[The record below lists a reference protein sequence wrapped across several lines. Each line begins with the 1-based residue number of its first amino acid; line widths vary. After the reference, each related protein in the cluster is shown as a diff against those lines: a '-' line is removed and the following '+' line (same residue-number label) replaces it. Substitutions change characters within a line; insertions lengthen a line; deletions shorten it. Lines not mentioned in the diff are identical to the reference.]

1 MKEQL
6 FDELLCA
13 MQGKL
18 TQEQISELRLLFY
31 LKLEDYEITRRC
43 TEVALDDSGYL
54 EYMLKFL
61 TAKKVEGKSEGT
73 LLQYK
78 VHLQL
83 MLETIRK
90 PIQEIKTEDLFVYL
104 AKYQAIRKIK
114 NSSLDHKRRVFST
127 FFGWLSKKKYIGDN
141 PTLGLE
147 AISVEKILR
156 KPFNDEERER
166 LRCACKTERDL
177 AIIELLYSTGMRVG
191 ELVKLNKRDIQ
202 STNDIIVFGKGNKE
216 REVYMNAS
224 ARLHIENYLQSR
236 TDGSP
241 ALFASQ
247 KNPEKRLKKTG
258 VQKLLKR
265 LGKEAGVDN
274 VHPHRFRRTTI
285 TNALNRGM
293 PVQEVRILA
302 GHSNM
307 NTTMIYFSA
316 NKNSIRHSCSKYLSV

>member
-31 LKLEDYEITRRC
+31 LKLEDYEIKRRC

-114 NSSLDHKRRVFST
+114 KKNGWRTCLWRLPWSILESGRGISLSFGFSRERPRWR
-127 FFGWLSKKKYIGDN
+127 WLS
-141 PTLGLE
+141 
-147 AISVEKILR
+147 
-156 KPFNDEERER
+156 
-166 LRCACKTERDL
+166 
-177 AIIELLYSTGMRVG
+177 
-191 ELVKLNKRDIQ
+191 
-202 STNDIIVFGKGNKE
+202 
-216 REVYMNAS
+216 
-224 ARLHIENYLQSR
+224 
-236 TDGSP
+236 
-241 ALFASQ
+241 
-247 KNPEKRLKKTG
+247 
-258 VQKLLKR
+258 
-265 LGKEAGVDN
+265 
-274 VHPHRFRRTTI
+274 RFRFPRPRS
-285 TNALNRGM
+285 AGLRRM
-293 PVQEVRILA
+293 PF
-302 GHSNM
+302 G
-307 NTTMIYFSA
+307 
-316 NKNSIRHSCSKYLSV
+316 